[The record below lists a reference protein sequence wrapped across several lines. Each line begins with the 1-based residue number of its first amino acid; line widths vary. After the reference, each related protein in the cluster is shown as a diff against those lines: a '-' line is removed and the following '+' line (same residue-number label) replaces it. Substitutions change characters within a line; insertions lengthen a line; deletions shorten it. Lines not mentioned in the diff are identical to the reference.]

1 MKVIYIYKH
10 DIFEKNALISCCKAI
25 PILPLS
31 LYSFLLCN
39 YSLSIVQSNN
49 RSIVIAEYVL
59 YVHSNR
65 QIITNMVSYAMHIKR
80 NNYLN
85 LVVLGVQNEKD
96 ILVVATV
103 YSVNIGTV

>member
-1 MKVIYIYKH
+1 
-10 DIFEKNALISCCKAI
+10 
-25 PILPLS
+25 
-31 LYSFLLCN
+31 
-39 YSLSIVQSNN
+39 
-49 RSIVIAEYVL
+49 
-59 YVHSNR
+59 
-65 QIITNMVSYAMHIKR
+65 MVSYAIHIKR